1 MGRLGGSSLAVTNA
15 SRITFHASRIIFFAL
30 PIPCK
35 YNGAMSRSREPS
47 TSGNNANNAR
57 PQRSIRG
64 LGRKPPR
71 STLEWAFGGEQER
84 PTPKATNARRNDD
97 GPYQPPRRP
106 PPVAPPNQRPALQGE
121 ILPREPLPV
130 TALRSPNAEAMPTYS
145 TGSTPSRPNP
155 TTSTL
160 VALFQ
165 GEAGLRRVVATRI
178 ALDEALDHWWTNA
191 DLAPRPLLRDGLL
204 LLEAGHTLD
213 ETQRSFLLRSALRA
227 QRGMITALRHQTD
240 PDRTAFLLKDALLDL
255 HYPLPPQ
262 LVPEL
267 RREDAQSEEWAD
279 YLAHDL
285 AYEATVATG
294 HRSELAAVALAAL
307 QGQAVRLP
315 RRADRAAASAVNHP
329 QGLIPLSHRWSLRW
343 LLWLLLTALLL
354 VVYGWGQYRPGA
366 AMVAIAAGT
375 YTISDPARSD
385 PGGVV
390 NQRTV
395 TLAGYAI
402 DRTEVTNRAYRLCL
416 QAGSC
421 RAPTSVA
428 SQTRL
433 DYFTNPAY
441 DNFPVVNVDWSAANA
456 YCTWVGKTLPSLE
469 QWEAAAAVAPAT
481 HRRFVYPWGDRFEA
495 RFANSVVTARQ
506 ETEAVGTYQPVGNS
520 PWGVTD
526 QAGNV
531 AEWTLMPATN
541 LVDGYVVKGGSFQ
554 DDPIALRTDARQEV
568 TKTTAAPWLG
578 FRCAR

>member
-1 MGRLGGSSLAVTNA
+1 
-15 SRITFHASRIIFFAL
+15 
-30 PIPCK
+30 
-35 YNGAMSRSREPS
+35 MSRSRDTS
-47 TSGNNANNAR
+47 TPGNNANNAR
-57 PQRSIRG
+57 PPRSMRG
-64 LGRKPPR
+64 LGRKQTR

-84 PTPKATNARRNDD
+84 ASSRAADARRSGDG
-97 GPYQPPRRP
+97 GPYQSTRP
-106 PPVAPPNQRPALQGE
+106 TPPVEPPNQRPALQGE

-130 TALRSPNAEAMPTYS
+130 TGWRTPNAESVPTHS

-155 TTSTL
+155 ATSSL

-165 GEAGLRRVVATRI
+165 GEAGLRRVMATRI

-191 DLAPRPLLRDGLL
+191 DLASRPLLRDGLL

-227 QRGMITALRHQTD
+227 QRGMLTALRHQTD

-262 LVPEL
+262 LLPEL

-307 QGQAVRLP
+307 QGKTARLP
-315 RRADRAAASAVNHP
+315 SRAGRAVASVATHP

-354 VVYGWGQYRPGA
+354 GAYGWGEYRPGA

-385 PGGVV
+385 PSGNDPNGVV

-395 TLAGYAI
+395 ALASYAI
-402 DRTEVTNRAYRLCL
+402 DRTEVTNRAYRLCA

-421 RAPTSVA
+421 SVPTSVA

-441 DNFPVVNVDWSAANA
+441 DNFPVVNVDWRAADA

-469 QWEAAAAVAPAT
+469 QWEVAAAVAPAT
-481 HRRFVYPWGDRFEA
+481 QRRFVYPWGDRFEA
-495 RFANSVVTARQ
+495 RFANSDATALQ
-506 ETEAVGTYQPVGNS
+506 DTQAVGTYQPVGNS
-520 PWGVTD
+520 LWGVAD
-526 QAGNV
+526 LAGNV

-554 DDPIALRTDARQEV
+554 DGPIALRTDALQEV

-578 FRCAR
+578 FRCVRAD